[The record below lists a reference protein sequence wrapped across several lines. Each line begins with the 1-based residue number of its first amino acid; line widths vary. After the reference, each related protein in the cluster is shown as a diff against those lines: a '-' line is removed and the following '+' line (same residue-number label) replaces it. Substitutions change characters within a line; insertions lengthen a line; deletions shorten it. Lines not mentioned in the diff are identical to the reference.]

1 MGGKGGLSPSR
12 LTPGSWGPVSP
23 REVGGPV
30 STPSHPGKLGGLSPR
45 QLTRAGLVPLCPP
58 GRRLV
63 GSSCQNPHLLS
74 PRNLISIRCWPL
86 AVWHGTGAL
95 EGLLSPLEQKKKKRK
110 PLLRVFLRVC
120 VQSQATNQQNSC
132 SFYSSCFSLY
142 RGIQGFNQGSFLS
155 GKIGLRLSS
164 ALAPTPRSGSLFGRA
179 APVV

>member
-23 REVGGPV
+23 WEVGEPV

-110 PLLRVFLRVC
+110 PLLIPKGVRSKSGNKPR
-120 VQSQATNQQNSC
+120 QNSC
-132 SFYSSCFSLY
+132 SFYSSCFLLY
-142 RGIQGFNQGSFLS
+142 RGVQGLNQGSFLS

-164 ALAPTPRSGSLFGRA
+164 ALAPAPRSGSLFGRA

>member
-1 MGGKGGLSPSR
+1 MGGKGGPVSKPAHPRKLGAC
-12 LTPGSWGPVSP
+12 LTPGSWGACLHAVSP
-23 REVGGPV
+23 WEVGGPV
-30 STPSHPGKLGGLSPR
+30 STPAHPGWPR
-45 QLTRAGLVPLCPP
+45 PPLPS
-58 GRRLV
+58 GAAVV

-110 PLLRVFLRVC
+110 PLLIPKGVRSKSGNKPR
-120 VQSQATNQQNSC
+120 QNSC
-132 SFYSSCFSLY
+132 SFYSSCFLLY
-142 RGIQGFNQGSFLS
+142 RGVQGLNQGSFLS

-164 ALAPTPRSGSLFGRA
+164 ALAPAPRSGSLFGRA

>member
-1 MGGKGGLSPSR
+1 MAAPHQCCK
-12 LTPGSWGPVSP
+12 
-23 REVGGPV
+23 
-30 STPSHPGKLGGLSPR
+30 HGKLGGLSPR

-110 PLLRVFLRVC
+110 PLLIPKGWAAKQPLGN
-120 VQSQATNQQNSC
+120 A
-132 SFYSSCFSLY
+132 
-142 RGIQGFNQGSFLS
+142 
-155 GKIGLRLSS
+155 
-164 ALAPTPRSGSLFGRA
+164 ALGNRIH
-179 APVV
+179 